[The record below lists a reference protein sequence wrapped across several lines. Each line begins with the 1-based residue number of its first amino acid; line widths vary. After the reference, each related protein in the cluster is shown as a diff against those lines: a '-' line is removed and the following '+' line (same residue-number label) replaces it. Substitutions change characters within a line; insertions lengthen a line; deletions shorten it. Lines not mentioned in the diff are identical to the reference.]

1 MLVDENDHVDRE
13 GAARSGVGFYGKNT
27 MLITRR
33 HGSWVVLGTLVT
45 DAEIERSQPL
55 ALDCGSCRLCI
66 DACPTAALDEPGT
79 LDSTRCLSY
88 WSQAPGAI
96 PEEYRAELGAQV
108 YGCDICQDVCPWNR
122 GIEKRREGQAPPPGA
137 EPHVSLVEWLEASD
151 EELRDRYERLYFPR
165 KDPRYLRRN
174 ALVAAGNLKTEEH
187 RHALEAHAESGDPL
201 LREHA
206 SGLWTASTGSAD
218 EPRDRHP
225 QPAVR
230 TAGGG
235 AHIFARVD
243 TSENGLSTA
252 SRGAQIEPRTP
263 EMKQEAL
270 RRWQLERWISLVRL
284 IAVPWAILEVAF
296 LSDYPSGGYEA
307 AAWVT
312 TAVLAIGAVAF
323 FLVGRRGAPERLQ
336 PAICLAG
343 LLFDTG
349 VIWAYALVF
358 TFEPGTPIRE
368 LLFFP
373 VVEAALRYGLRG
385 GLLMPAAQAPI
396 LLATEWWRSDRFAP
410 PEFTADHV
418 TFPLGL
424 QFAMG
429 GIIGWL
435 VNRLARETAAA
446 QERASEAE
454 ALRDR
459 LGHRVDLLDAA
470 NRCARALGSSLEIE
484 EAFAA
489 SSASCAG

>member
-1 MLVDENDHVDRE
+1 
-13 GAARSGVGFYGKNT
+13 
-27 MLITRR
+27 
-33 HGSWVVLGTLVT
+33 
-45 DAEIERSQPL
+45 
-55 ALDCGSCRLCI
+55 
-66 DACPTAALDEPGT
+66 
-79 LDSTRCLSY
+79 
-88 WSQAPGAI
+88 
-96 PEEYRAELGAQV
+96 
-108 YGCDICQDVCPWNR
+108 
-122 GIEKRREGQAPPPGA
+122 
-137 EPHVSLVEWLEASD
+137 
-151 EELRDRYERLYFPR
+151 
-165 KDPRYLRRN
+165 
-174 ALVAAGNLKTEEH
+174 
-187 RHALEAHAESGDPL
+187 
-201 LREHA
+201 
-206 SGLWTASTGSAD
+206 
-218 EPRDRHP
+218 
-225 QPAVR
+225 
-230 TAGGG
+230 
-235 AHIFARVD
+235 
-243 TSENGLSTA
+243 
-252 SRGAQIEPRTP
+252 
-263 EMKQEAL
+263 MKQEAL

-358 TFEPGTPIRE
+358 TFGPGTPIRE

-484 EAFAA
+484 EAFRGVHPRAA
-489 SSASCAG
+489 RADPVRPDGDRAHRRRRRPRDRRGRRRGRDGVPAGHQTARGRLAAARNHRRADGWSTART